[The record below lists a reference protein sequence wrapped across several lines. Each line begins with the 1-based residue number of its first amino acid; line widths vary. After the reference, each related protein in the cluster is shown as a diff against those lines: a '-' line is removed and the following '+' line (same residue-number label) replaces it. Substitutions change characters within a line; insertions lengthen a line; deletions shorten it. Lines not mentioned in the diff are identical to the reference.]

1 MNDNPNSFCFP
12 RNPGWIA
19 IETDWTFWHSQWKH
33 QERYQTSKGKT
44 EFTWK
49 VLCGLS
55 RGFYSAVFN
64 TKWQSA
70 YCLFS
75 VSRSFLFYHY
85 YNYYKGKFRF
95 KHHND
100 RRKKTLYIHS
110 HENPLDE
117 SNELSTTGFF
127 LTNNTGN
134 QQILEES
141 LVNVIIDLKFKC
153 QCMQIHAMLIFWSYK
168 SLFDTKLMLSTLPH
182 AMFSTLS

>member
-1 MNDNPNSFCFP
+1 MIIPIHFFFP

-19 IETDWTFWHSQWKH
+19 IETDWTIWHSQWKH

-75 VSRSFLFYHY
+75 VSRSFLF
-85 YNYYKGKFRF
+85 

-100 RRKKTLYIHS
+100 RRKNHYSTIHL
-110 HENPLDE
+110 HENSLDE

-141 LVNVIIDLKFKC
+141 LVNVIINLKFKC
-153 QCMQIHAMLIFWSYK
+153 QCMQIHVMLIFWSYT